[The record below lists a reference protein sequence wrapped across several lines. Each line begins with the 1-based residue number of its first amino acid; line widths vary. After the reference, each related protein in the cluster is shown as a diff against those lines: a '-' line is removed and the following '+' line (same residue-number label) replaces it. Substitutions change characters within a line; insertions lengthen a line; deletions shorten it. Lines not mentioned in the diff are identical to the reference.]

1 MGGDSNEYYGTSHID
16 TYHHRDNQAQRSH
29 KKITAPLSHR
39 AVIKIITKLFCNTK
53 KEKHHEEFIQNEERI
68 HQEEINKYYEYS
80 GDEDEKIQNY
90 EYLRKNQEKL
100 RHDEENRQKENRLH
114 EEQRQQ
120 EERRQEKL
128 RRWQEYYR
136 VKEEQKQQEEQRRQ
150 EEQKQKEEEQRRQE
164 EEKLRQEEQ
173 KRQEEEKRRQEER
186 RRRAAETEARYADI
200 LGVAPG
206 ASFAEI
212 KKAYHQRVME
222 YHPDRVAGLGEEIR
236 KVAEEKTKA
245 INEAFAYF
253 ENKFNREEHKRQE
266 QQRRQEEEQRRREEE
281 LRRRFTASE
290 LRYFAILGVEPG
302 ASFAEI
308 KKGYRKRCLQYHP
321 DTVAHLGEEYKRI
334 AGEKM
339 QAINEAYRYFERHS
353 K

>member
-1 MGGDSNEYYGTSHID
+1 M
-16 TYHHRDNQAQRSH
+16 
-29 KKITAPLSHR
+29 
-39 AVIKIITKLFCNTK
+39 
-53 KEKHHEEFIQNEERI
+53 
-68 HQEEINKYYEYS
+68 
-80 GDEDEKIQNY
+80 
-90 EYLRKNQEKL
+90 
-100 RHDEENRQKENRLH
+100 
-114 EEQRQQ
+114 
-120 EERRQEKL
+120 
-128 RRWQEYYR
+128 
-136 VKEEQKQQEEQRRQ
+136 
-150 EEQKQKEEEQRRQE
+150 
-164 EEKLRQEEQ
+164 RQEEQ